1 MLNTKTFCVKI
12 RFFLSICRASSKCL
26 LNSRELHTQVGNNFH
41 ILLQQLTDT
50 LHKICSI
57 KKKPLFDLHLLA
69 HTQTICDDIRRDTHS
84 GNNHKQELYLLNNIS
99 TVVVVSTYL
108 LCFFIFYFSSHTS
121 VVVAVSPLVPCI
133 GTHTCTLL

>member
-1 MLNTKTFCVKI
+1 MCEVTHSRDIFHKKLTENFHDPYKTKFMLNTKTFCVKI

-41 ILLQQLTDT
+41 ILLQQHTDT

-69 HTQTICDDIRRDTHS
+69 HTQTICDDIRRDAHS
-84 GNNHKQELYLLNNIS
+84 GNNHK
-99 TVVVVSTYL
+99 
-108 LCFFIFYFSSHTS
+108 
-121 VVVAVSPLVPCI
+121 
-133 GTHTCTLL
+133 